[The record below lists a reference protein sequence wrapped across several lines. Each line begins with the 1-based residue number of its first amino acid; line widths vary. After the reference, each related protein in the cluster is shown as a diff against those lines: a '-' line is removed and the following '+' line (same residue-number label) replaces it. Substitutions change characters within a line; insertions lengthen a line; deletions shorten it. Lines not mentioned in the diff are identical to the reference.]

1 MNAQKF
7 ISGTVK
13 EATDKE
19 LTVVVNSKETKVKL
33 VSEITQYFS
42 VNGSETVVFDG
53 TKVIKDMV
61 VNAFISTI
69 GDEEK
74 SYTVYVSL
82 NSCCG
87 GKISNIDAN
96 NSRYLWLILTRQQL
110 LQMLRK

>member
-1 MNAQKF
+1 MALDDEKKATTEADILKKKLEKQVLDLRVNAQKF

-33 VSEITQYFS
+33 EPEITQYFS

-61 VNAFISTI
+61 VAAFISTI

-87 GKISNIDAN
+87 G
-96 NSRYLWLILTRQQL
+96 
-110 LQMLRK
+110 